1 VPPYAQEELMKK
13 LTLKLDELRVETFT
27 TTGQS
32 AERGTVQGHHG
43 PLHEQRGTVY
53 DVTCRNIG
61 TCNPWA
67 GPCADTP

>member
-1 VPPYAQEELMKK
+1 MKK

-32 AERGTVQGHHG
+32 AERGTVQGHYDTPHIQG
-43 PLHEQRGTVY
+43 VTKF
-53 DVTCRNIG
+53 DVTCRNLG

-67 GPCADTP
+67 GPCTDTP